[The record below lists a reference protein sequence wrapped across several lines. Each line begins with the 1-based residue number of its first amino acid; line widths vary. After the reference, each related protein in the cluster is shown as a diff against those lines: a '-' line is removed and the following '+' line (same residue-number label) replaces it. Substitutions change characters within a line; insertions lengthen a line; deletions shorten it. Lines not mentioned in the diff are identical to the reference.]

1 MKAEDVGANG
11 ADPQR
16 ADAPVS
22 KFDFVNGQPETL
34 SSTDPHP
41 RNHALALKEA
51 IGLGAAVMVGSRKLV
66 SETLT
71 NAEVFSSADLV
82 EQGNTRPLIPL
93 GIDPPDHARFRRLL
107 DPLFSVRR
115 MQAQETDIADR
126 VNHFIDAFIDRGS
139 CDFTNEFAELFPASV
154 FLGLMG
160 LPWDELD
167 TLVRLRDG
175 LLHPGT
181 AEMSPEERTAI
192 QRDTA
197 QEVYRYFDAI
207 LDDRAAAPRDDVLSE
222 LIAHRDDVGPLSR
235 DDALSICFVL
245 LTAGLDTVT
254 DSLTCFWAH
263 LARHP
268 EDQRRLIADPELIP
282 HAVEELLR
290 WETPVPFVVRWARE
304 ERQLGEHVVGAGH
317 HVLVNLSSANLDPA
331 NFSEPMNVD
340 LDRRGNPHLAFG
352 GGPHRCLG
360 SHLARRE
367 LRIAL
372 REWHRRIP
380 EYALAPG
387 YEVRFRP
394 PLRFVPDLQLTWPT
408 RA

>member
-1 MKAEDVGANG
+1 MASVTG

-22 KFDFVNGQPETL
+22 KFDFINGQTEAL

-51 IGLGAAVMVGSRKLV
+51 IGLGGAVMVGSRKLV
-66 SETLT
+66 SDTLT

-107 DPLFSVRR
+107 DPMFSVRR

-181 AEMSPEERTAI
+181 ADMSAEQRTAI

-197 QEVYRYFDAI
+197 QEVYGYFDAI

-222 LIAHRDDVGPLSR
+222 LITQRDDIGQLSR

-263 LARHP
+263 LASHP
-268 EDQRRLIADPELIP
+268 EHQRQIVADPELIP

-380 EYALAPG
+380 EYTLGPG
-387 YEVRFRP
+387 YEIRFQP
-394 PLRFVPDLQLTWPT
+394 PLRFVPDLQLSWPT
-408 RA
+408 GA